1 MVKVVVGEETQ
12 LKLAEDRLTQSALP
26 SQVGLVIGKLSSS
39 LERGFV
45 FDLIP
50 TPPNDDGKSAC
61 SVIES
66 VRDDKKK
73 GSKSKSLS
81 ESSSL
86 FIDQDWVA
94 EHARQV
100 SRMLLGGMQVVGIY
114 IWASESSFKN
124 STITLCQTVKGVAE
138 VASVVKNDWDEG
150 LLIHISYSPR
160 RWTCRNCTLASNITS
175 SSLRPCDFKMGRVLT
190 SLQTFRCT
198 YKFDLRLPIIHENV
212 SNVRKLA
219 DILRFGISSH
229 AKELESAKALI
240 DGKLVTQ
247 DEQCA
252 SDGLHEVEFLLPF
265 MQDTSL
271 EACSRKDVI
280 GVLVFRGSVC
290 SFAYLNSK
298 ESISQALADMKGDI
312 IMSLQCRLD
321 ILHDE
326 AEREIES
333 YGNDGEGASPD
344 ASTEK
349 PILQMDLQLLRKTCS
364 LSFPRRVFVPWLAG
378 TYICDYLQPSETL
391 EVLKDNCVEL
401 MSMEASIDESTI
413 LEPETEAPTSTTLA
427 TKSFWE
433 MAVPF
438 SSASVPDCSS
448 LKNSR
453 DDTCRGSHS
462 ESDKSVGF
470 NIWAAV
476 LGLILS
482 VLVGLVLFVFRPS

>member
-1 MVKVVVGEETQ
+1 MSSVHQMVYM
-12 LKLAEDRLTQSALP
+12 KLNFFY
-26 SQVGLVIGKLSSS
+26 LS
-39 LERGFV
+39 
-45 FDLIP
+45 
-50 TPPNDDGKSAC
+50 C
-61 SVIES
+61 
-66 VRDDKKK
+66 
-73 GSKSKSLS
+73 
-81 ESSSL
+81 
-86 FIDQDWVA
+86 
-94 EHARQV
+94 
-100 SRMLLGGMQVVGIY
+100 
-114 IWASESSFKN
+114 
-124 STITLCQTVKGVAE
+124 
-138 VASVVKNDWDEG
+138 
-150 LLIHISYSPR
+150 
-160 RWTCRNCTLASNITS
+160 
-175 SSLRPCDFKMGRVLT
+175 
-190 SLQTFRCT
+190 
-198 YKFDLRLPIIHENV
+198 KFH
-212 SNVRKLA
+212 
-219 DILRFGISSH
+219 
-229 AKELESAKALI
+229 
-240 DGKLVTQ
+240 T

-298 ESISQALADMKGDI
+298 ESISQALADMK
-312 IMSLQCRLD
+312 
-321 ILHDE
+321 
-326 AEREIES
+326 
-333 YGNDGEGASPD
+333 
-344 ASTEK
+344 
-349 PILQMDLQLLRKTCS
+349 
-364 LSFPRRVFVPWLAG
+364 
-378 TYICDYLQPSETL
+378 
-391 EVLKDNCVEL
+391 VLKDNCVEL